1 MPLDFQKS
9 WNFIFIVLVP
19 KGVGNYLND
28 QVHKL
33 IKGTYNSLVM
43 CWLNIIGELAKVV
56 PEYQNAFVK
65 GCFVI

>member
-9 WNFIFIVLVP
+9 WNFIFIVLVL

-65 GCFVI
+65 S